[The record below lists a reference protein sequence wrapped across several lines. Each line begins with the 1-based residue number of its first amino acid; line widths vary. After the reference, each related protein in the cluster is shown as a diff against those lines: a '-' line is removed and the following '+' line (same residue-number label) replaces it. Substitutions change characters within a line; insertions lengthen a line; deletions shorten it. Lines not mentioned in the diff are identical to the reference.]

1 MAARIDELMAAH
13 SGDAPWVAFEY
24 YPPRT
29 EDGVNNLKKKMPRFK
44 AQKPLY
50 IDMTFGAG
58 GSTSDLTLDLCK
70 EAKAAGLEPNMH
82 LTCTNMPQEKIYE
95 ALEGAKA
102 AGIRNIVALRGDPP
116 LGQERWEA
124 VEGGFTCALDLTKHI
139 VKTYGKD
146 QFCISTAGYPEGHPG
161 AIKKVAEGQELS
173 DKEKRRV
180 VSLEDGDYVCS
191 DADFAKEMEYL
202 KAKVDAGASLII
214 TQMFFDVDVFADF
227 LEACKEYGI
236 TVPVIPGLMLVQNAG
251 GFGRM
256 TAFCKTRVPTSIREG
271 LEAVKEDDAA
281 VKQFGIDLGAK
292 MCEQLMALGC
302 KGLHFYTLNLEKV
315 TFGVMRKL
323 GLFDEDAA
331 AAAAAAAEPA
341 AAASAGAASA

>member
-1 MAARIDELMAAH
+1 M
-13 SGDAPWVAFEY
+13 
-24 YPPRT
+24 
-29 EDGVNNLKKKMPRFK
+29 
-44 AQKPLY
+44 
-50 IDMTFGAG
+50 
-58 GSTSDLTLDLCK
+58 
-70 EAKAAGLEPNMH
+70 
-82 LTCTNMPQEKIYE
+82 
-95 ALEGAKA
+95 
-102 AGIRNIVALRGDPP
+102 
-116 LGQERWEA
+116 
-124 VEGGFTCALDLTKHI
+124 EGGFTCALDLTKHI

-256 TAFCKTRVPTSIREG
+256 TAFCKTRVPASIREG